1 MTRPVLNVHAKN
13 PTTIVNALKT
23 LGQASS
29 KRLAEVTKMPRGSVT
44 GAIKA
49 LHNAK
54 IIYIGGWELNKT
66 TMPTRIYKLG
76 TGVDAKTPIFLSRRK
91 IDNPT
96 RTRLPWPRAD
106 VAAAW
111 LRNSI

>member
-1 MTRPVLNVHAKN
+1 MTKPVLNVYAKN
-13 PTTIVNALKT
+13 PTKIVNALKT

-54 IIYIGGWELNKT
+54 MIYIAAWELSKT
-66 TMPTRIYKLG
+66 AAPTRIYKLSPG
-76 TGVDAKTPIFLSRRK
+76 TDLQTPIFLSHRK
-91 IDNPT
+91 VDNPT

-106 VAAAW
+106 IAAAW